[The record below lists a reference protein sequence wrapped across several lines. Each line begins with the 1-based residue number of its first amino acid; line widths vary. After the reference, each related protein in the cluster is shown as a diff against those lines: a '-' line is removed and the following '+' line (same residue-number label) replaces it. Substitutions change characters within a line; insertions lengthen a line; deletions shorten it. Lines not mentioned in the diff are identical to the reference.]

1 MAVGQFSADARYYRA
16 KWPGTT
22 ERQKAAFNRQFDQAT
37 RAPGTTGVSTGTTG
51 KRGIGTTGNI
61 SGTTA

>member
-16 KWPGTT
+16 KRPGTT
-22 ERQKAAFNRQFDQAT
+22 ERQKAAVNRYFDQAT

-51 KRGIGTTGNI
+51 ARTVGTTGII